1 MSRPHKRHKAGFWL
15 DFFACFLIP
24 AYTLLFAGSVEWLGT
39 NFSVLA
45 VTGRDHYRGF
55 FLWGLMAAGYFLAVL
70 TSLARTLPKR
80 RERWGLIFLCLTACA
95 CLGCALVVP
104 YLPEDFPQFAKLHVV
119 LAFGACALMMAAILL
134 ALLCCRRADK
144 KRYNK
149 LLWAWLF
156 ITAGSVVLFLAAGM
170 VSSALEVFFTISAAL
185 LVRKLWL
192 LRRREQGRA

>member
-1 MSRPHKRHKAGFWL
+1 LSRPHKRHKDGFWL

-156 ITAGSVVLFLAAGM
+156 ITTGSAVLFLAAGM